1 MIISEI
7 VTLGIY
13 AFSMIFL
20 PEYFGPSW
28 SPSPYPLPELKH
40 SHLLNSCRSIVCPL
54 SAVRV
59 ESGGHG
65 RGERVTAMDHQGY
78 QESHRTRGNDEALEK
93 QDRCKCAALLAC
105 ALLPSV
111 SFCFAAG
118 PTDGMYL

>member
-1 MIISEI
+1 MVRLVLTYCRILNNIFLCRHVYMIISEV

-20 PEYFGPSW
+20 PEYFGSSW
-28 SPSPYPLPELKH
+28 SPTIPVPCPELKH
-40 SHLLNSCRSIVCPL
+40 SRRLLNSYRSVVCHL

-65 RGERVTAMDHQGY
+65 GGERVTAMDHQGY

-93 QDRCKCAALLAC
+93 WGDRW
-105 ALLPSV
+105 
-111 SFCFAAG
+111 
-118 PTDGMYL
+118 